1 MPLITS
7 MLKAELVTIYEK
19 GQVGNPSPEIVGIK
33 TAQAYLKYVSAG
45 IDMGGGTFVSM
56 LGISKLGTKLGDIFS
71 TSNGISATQGYA
83 IARAFNSC
91 LHTFKTNY
99 QIAIST
105 APGFPTMLNGMA
117 KLLSTPNSSSTSFA
131 QKFAN
136 YLSAYTS
143 TAIITGLIPG
153 TPPIPFAGPIK

>member
-19 GQVGNPSPEIVGIK
+19 GQVGNPDTEMVGI
-33 TAQAYLKYVSAG
+33 
-45 IDMGGGTFVSM
+45 
-56 LGISKLGTKLGDIFS
+56 GTKLGDIFS

-136 YLSAYTS
+136 YLSVYTS